1 MEKTICINGVEKQ
14 LNVERKD
21 GTYRFSIGDKDY
33 TVKAETLTNS
43 TIAFFVDSQ
52 SYLAHVSQGEGG
64 SRITLYGKNY
74 YVEGDTDDGGRQGG
88 PGGSSQSDGKIESP
102 MPGNII
108 AVPVSEGDAVS
119 ADQAVVVIES
129 MKMQNEITSPVAGQV
144 AKVNCS
150 VGDQVGFGEVLVE
163 ITPDNE

>member
-14 LNVERKD
+14 LSIEKKD
-21 GTYRFSIGDKDY
+21 GTYRFSIGDNVC
-33 TVKAETLTNS
+33 TVRAESLSNG
-43 TIAFFVDSQ
+43 TIAFFVDGR
-52 SYLAHVSQGEGG
+52 SYVAHISKGQGGIRIALGG
-64 SRITLYGKNY
+64 SNFL
-74 YVEGDTDDGGRQGG
+74 VEGDADDGGRQGG
-88 PGGSSQSDGKIESP
+88 AGGSAHSDGKIESP

-108 AVPVSEGDAVS
+108 AVQVSEGDTVT

-150 VGDQVGFGEVLVE
+150 VGDQVNFGDILVE
-163 ITPDNE
+163 ITPGSE